1 MKRIYTQIVITA
13 LAGALFVTQNTMV
26 KADNNSNNNKMT
38 ICHGTGSASNPF
50 VRIVVSSNADG
61 GHFNANGT
69 PRAGHESDILLSG
82 EADCPTVAGA
92 VATPTPTPTP
102 TPSHTPTVTPS
113 PTPTETPT
121 VLGAAATPTSP
132 APAEQVLGAQA
143 QQGEVL
149 GAEALAPTGV
159 FDQLVS
165 NLLKI
170 TGTLVTGLGL
180 LGYAK
185 GRRA

>member
-1 MKRIYTQIVITA
+1 MKRIYTPIVITV

-61 GHFNANGT
+61 GHFNTNGT

-92 VATPTPTPTP
+92 VATPTPISTPFPTPTP
-102 TPSHTPTVTPS
+102 TP
-113 PTPTETPT
+113 
-121 VLGAAATPTSP
+121 
-132 APAEQVLGAQA
+132 APGQVLGAQA
-143 QQGEVL
+143 QQGQVL
-149 GAEALAPTGV
+149 GAEALAPTGS
-159 FDQLVS
+159 FDQLVA
-165 NLLKI
+165 NLLKV
-170 TGTLVTGLGL
+170 TGVIVSGLGL
-180 LGYAK
+180 VGYAK
-185 GRRA
+185 SRRA